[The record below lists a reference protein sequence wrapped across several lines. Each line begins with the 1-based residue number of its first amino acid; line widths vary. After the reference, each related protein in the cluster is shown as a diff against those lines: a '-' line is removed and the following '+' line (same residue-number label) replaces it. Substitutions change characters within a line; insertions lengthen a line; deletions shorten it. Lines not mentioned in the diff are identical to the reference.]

1 MIDLSFDS
9 TKLNE
14 IVNRNDEENQETEKH
29 EQENSGSGVFH
40 CLVVLELNA
49 AVILVCEFVMHS
61 RTTILEGH
69 IGWCTS
75 LHP

>member
-1 MIDLSFDS
+1 MIDLSLDS

-40 CLVVLELNA
+40 CLVILELNA
-49 AVILVCEFVMHS
+49 AIILVCGEFVMHS

-69 IGWCTS
+69 IGWFIS
-75 LHP
+75 HP